1 MRRARPI
8 TSRTAKAQAAA
19 PLSEAQAERYRRK
32 FLANRRA
39 HKTCFVLAIVF
50 AVVVVVD
57 TVAIIVQLKGT
68 DAMLWPWLLGWVVAA
83 SLAVHFFVKQG
94 RSEICPKCHGHL
106 IGFKQHCPWCRA
118 EFGEHDTSCHACH
131 GALSFEG
138 KGLADL
144 HFCTSCGLDL
154 TGDGPASQAVVAPAK
169 AADQT
174 AEPTA

>member
-1 MRRARPI
+1 MRRTRGS
-8 TSRTAKAQAAA
+8 TERTAKAQATA

-32 FLANRRA
+32 FLGNRRS

-50 AVVVVVD
+50 AALVVIS
-57 TVAIIVQLKGT
+57 TIAIFVQIKST
-68 DAMLWPWLLGWVVAA
+68 EAMLWPWLLGWVVSA

-106 IGFKQHCPWCRA
+106 IGFKKHCPWCCA
-118 EFGEHDTSCHACH
+118 EFGEHDNTCRSCH
-131 GALSFEG
+131 GALSFDG

-154 TGDGPASQAVVAPAK
+154 TGEAHVPVAAASK
-169 AADQT
+169 EGADS
-174 AEPTA
+174 EPDAIA